1 VANARSPCRIDR
13 RRRRV
18 VVDDLEQPPERGRPE
33 PELAAHHDVGPY
45 DEFVETTRPNLRER
59 PARFASF
66 VVEELANEIIRGT
79 LPEGEI
85 LPTEP
90 ALCDQFGF
98 SRTVIRE
105 ALKMLEERGLVRVE
119 QGRGTTVQ
127 PRDMWNLLDPV
138 VLRIA
143 LAYDTDLTLLDDLVE
158 VRILLEREMA
168 AAAAGR
174 LSDEELAALDATIS
188 ELERSFDDYE
198 RFRTF
203 DQRFH
208 AIVMKASGNEVG
220 LTIVRAIHRHGDVTP
235 PLAGVTT
242 RSQLERTAREH
253 KGIYEALAARDGE
266 LAGDRIAAHIE
277 SAWAERRRKRR
288 RQRS

>member
-1 VANARSPCRIDR
+1 MSTCADSPRH
-13 RRRRV
+13 
-18 VVDDLEQPPERGRPE
+18 GRPTATGASR
-33 PELAAHHDVGPY
+33 PLADPADLPWGAL
-45 DEFVETTRPNLRER
+45 LRR
-59 PARFASF
+59 PARYPT
-66 VVEELANEIIRGT
+66 VVAEELADQIIGGRSPAGAV
-79 LPEGEI
+79 LPA
-85 LPTEP
+85 EP
-90 ALCDQFGF
+90 ALGDRFGF

-105 ALKMLEERGLVRVE
+105 ALKLLEERGLVRVE
-119 QGRGTTVQ
+119 QGRGTTVRS
-127 PRDMWNLLDPV
+127 RDAWNLLDPLV
-138 VLRIA
+138 IRIA
-143 LAYDTDLTLLDDLVE
+143 LAYDDDMALLDNLIT
-158 VRILLEREMA
+158 VRRVLEREMA
-168 AAAAGR
+168 RAAAPR
-174 LSDEELAALDATIS
+174 VTDEDLAALEAN
-188 ELERSFDDYE
+188 LEQMEASYDDYE

-253 KGIYEALAARDGE
+253 KGIYEALAAGDGE

-277 SAWAERRRKRR
+277 SAWAERRRKGR

>member
-1 VANARSPCRIDR
+1 
-13 RRRRV
+13 
-18 VVDDLEQPPERGRPE
+18 
-33 PELAAHHDVGPY
+33 
-45 DEFVETTRPNLRER
+45 VEATRLNFKER

-66 VVEELANEIIRGT
+66 VVEELADEIVRGA
-79 LPEGEI
+79 LPDGDV

-90 ALCDQFGF
+90 VLCEQFGF

-138 VLRIA
+138 VLRLA
-143 LAYDTDLTLLDDLVE
+143 LAYDEDLTLLDDLIE
-158 VRILLEREMA
+158 IRMLLEREMA
-168 AAAAGR
+168 SAAAAR
-174 LSDEELAALDATIS
+174 LTPEGLATLAETID
-188 ELERSFDDYE
+188 ELEASYGDYE

-242 RSQLERTAREH
+242 RAQLERTAREH
-253 KGIYEALAARDGE
+253 RGIYDALADGDGE

-277 SAWAERRRKRR
+277 SAWAERRRKGRR
-288 RQRS
+288 KRS

>member
-1 VANARSPCRIDR
+1 MNSMEATRFNA
-13 RRRRV
+13 
-18 VVDDLEQPPERGRPE
+18 
-33 PELAAHHDVGPY
+33 
-45 DEFVETTRPNLRER
+45 RER
-59 PARFASF
+59 PARFASV
-66 VVEELANEIIRGT
+66 VVEELANDIVRGA

-90 ALCDQFGF
+90 VLCEQFGF

-143 LAYDTDLTLLDDLVE
+143 LVYDDDLTLLDDLVE
-158 VRILLEREMA
+158 VRMLLEREMA
-168 AAAAGR
+168 IAAAAR
-174 LSDEELAALDATIS
+174 LTAAELGGLAETI
-188 ELERSFDDYE
+188 EGLEASYDDYE

-208 AIVMKASGNEVG
+208 AIVMKASRNEVG
-220 LTIVRAIHRHGDVTP
+220 LTIVRVIHRHGDVTP

-242 RSQLERTAREH
+242 RSQLERTVREH
-253 KGIYEALAARDGE
+253 KGIHEALASGKGE

-277 SAWAERRRKRR
+277 SAWAERRRKGRR
-288 RQRS
+288 RRS